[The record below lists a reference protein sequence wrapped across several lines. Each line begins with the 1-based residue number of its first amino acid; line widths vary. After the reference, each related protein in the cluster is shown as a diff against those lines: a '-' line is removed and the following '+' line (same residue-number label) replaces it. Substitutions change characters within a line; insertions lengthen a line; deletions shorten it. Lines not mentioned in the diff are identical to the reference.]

1 MALLIVSNRDKKLI
15 IWNFMEELWE
25 NYQNAVENKLDT
37 QFKFMDFYNVGLLTQ
52 YLKEEG
58 VESSPDKVVVDTLKE
73 YAKKTGYIDINDNT
87 VRLTKKGL
95 DECQKL
101 KHDWD

>member
-25 NYQNAVENKLDT
+25 NYQNAIENKLDT
-37 QFKFMDFYNVGLLTQ
+37 RFKFLDFYNIGLLTQ

-58 VESSPDKVVVDTLKE
+58 VETSPDKVVVDTLKE
-73 YAKKTGYIDINDNT
+73 YAKKTGYIDIKDNT
-87 VRLTKKGL
+87 VSLTKKGL
-95 DECQKL
+95 DECQKP

>member
-25 NYQNAVENKLDT
+25 NYQNAIENKLDT
-37 QFKFMDFYNVGLLTQ
+37 QFKFLDFYNIGLLTQ
-52 YLKEEG
+52 YLKVVG
-58 VESSPDKVVVDTLKE
+58 VETSPDKVVVDTLKE
-73 YAKKTGYIDINDNT
+73 YAKKTGYIDIKDNT

-95 DECQKL
+95 DECQKP

>member
-1 MALLIVSNRDKKLI
+1 MALLMVSNRDKKLI

-25 NYQNAVENKLDT
+25 NYQNAIENKLDT

-95 DECQKL
+95 DECQKA

>member
-1 MALLIVSNRDKKLI
+1 LLIVSNRDKKLI

-25 NYQNAVENKLDT
+25 NHQNAIENKLDT
-37 QFKFMDFYNVGLLTQ
+37 QFKFLDFYNIGLLTQ

-58 VESSPDKVVVDTLKE
+58 VETSPDKVVVDTLKE
-73 YAKKTGYIDINDNT
+73 YAKKTGYIDIKDNT

-95 DECQKL
+95 DECHKP

>member
-25 NYQNAVENKLDT
+25 NYKNAIENKLDT
-37 QFKFMDFYNVGLLTQ
+37 QFKFLDFYNIGLLTQ

-58 VESSPDKVVVDTLKE
+58 VETSPDKVVVDTLKE
-73 YAKKTGYIDINDNT
+73 YAKKTGYIDIKDNT

-95 DECQKL
+95 DECHKP

>member
-1 MALLIVSNRDKKLI
+1 MDSVTTSDRDKKI
-15 IWNFMEELWE
+15 TIWNFMEELWE
-25 NYQNAVENKLDT
+25 NYQNAIENKLDT

-95 DECQKL
+95 DECQKP

>member
-1 MALLIVSNRDKKLI
+1 
-15 IWNFMEELWE
+15 MEELWE
-25 NYQNAVENKLDT
+25 NYQNAIENKLDT
-37 QFKFMDFYNVGLLTQ
+37 QFNLMDFYNVGLLTR

-58 VESSPDKVVVDTLKE
+58 VETSPEMVVVDTLKE
-73 YAKKTGYIDINDNT
+73 YAKKTGYIDIKDNT

-95 DECQKL
+95 DECQKS